1 MNRRIFRV
9 SCVLV
14 LVLGVLAG
22 APSAQEPY
30 PSRPVTILVPFPP
43 GGVTDLQARPLAAV
57 LERVL
62 KNPVVVGNKSGAA
75 GAVGRQ
81 TLAVS
86 KPDGYTLMVDL
97 VSISNGPP
105 VDEVFGRPP
114 SYTLD
119 QFVGIARLANDLPL
133 LVVNAQNP
141 WKSVKELVE
150 DAKKRPGEITFS
162 SSGVYGASHVPVEM
176 FLHAAGGL
184 KMRHLPTTG
193 GGPAMTAVLGNHAQM
208 WISPTGVA
216 SPHIKSGKVRALA
229 TLSAT
234 RHPRFPEVPT
244 LKELGYDIEY
254 YFWTGLFA
262 PKNVPSNV
270 LKTIQDAVRQVAQD
284 PEFKSAMDKL
294 QTEVAYL
301 DPDEFKRFWGED
313 ARRLDA
319 VIKRIGRIEIKK

>member
-1 MNRRIFRV
+1 MVRII
-9 SCVLV
+9 CMMAMLLIVLV
-14 LVLGVLAG
+14 G
-22 APSAQEPY
+22 AEAAEEPY
-30 PSRPVTILVPFPP
+30 PTRPITILVPFPP

-57 LERVL
+57 LERIL
-62 KNPVVVGNKSGAA
+62 KNPVVVVNKSGAA
-75 GAVGRQ
+75 GTVGRQ
-81 TLAVS
+81 TQAVS
-86 KPDGYTLMVDL
+86 KPDGYTLMLDL

-105 VDEVFGRPP
+105 VDEIFGRPA
-114 SYTLD
+114 SYGLD
-119 QFVGIARLANDLPL
+119 QFVGITRLASDFPL

-141 WKSVKELVE
+141 WRSVAELVA
-150 DAKKRPGEITFS
+150 DIKKRPGELTFS
-162 SSGVYGASHVPVEM
+162 SSGVYGASHVPMEM

-208 WISPTGVA
+208 WVSPTGVA
-216 SPHIKSGKVRALA
+216 APHIQAGKVRALA

-262 PKNVPSNV
+262 PKNVPPAV
-270 LKTIQDAVRQVAQD
+270 LKTIQDGVRQVVQD

-294 QTEVAYL
+294 KTEVAYL
-301 DPDEFKRFWGED
+301 DAEEFKRFWEKD
-313 ARRLDA
+313 ARTLA
-319 VIKRIGRIEIKK
+319 AAIKRIGRIETKK